1 MISVYLLWF
10 DYWTLRNE
18 KLQKYRIIL
27 LQHTSC
33 LHKWLVLSLICLLLL
48 FFSGKFLNVC
58 KPRTTL
64 YPLWQPGPTGL
75 AFYGSEL
82 TCLQAGW
89 DGDCRLV
96 LFHVIKKFSCK
107 WNLSFF
113 MAVPPNRLPFYLGS
127 MLHIISSLFSN
138 FRSWDYPENF
148 GTYSQLD
155 RKSKACFFFFLNIFV
170 SCIEW
175 DKILISRLSPPKFMY
190 FADQNEPK
198 VPGVPHGNFDNL
210 QIKQLGLEKQ
220 I

>member
-1 MISVYLLWF
+1 MFNLYNFIFQRLIWKMISVYLLWF

-75 AFYGSEL
+75 TFYGSEL

-96 LFHVIKKFSCK
+96 LFHVIKNFLANEICHFS
-107 WNLSFF
+107 WLSHQTGC
-113 MAVPPNRLPFYLGS
+113 PFT
-127 MLHIISSLFSN
+127 
-138 FRSWDYPENF
+138 WA
-148 GTYSQLD
+148 
-155 RKSKACFFFFLNIFV
+155 ACSI
-170 SCIEW
+170 
-175 DKILISRLSPPKFMY
+175 
-190 FADQNEPK
+190 
-198 VPGVPHGNFDNL
+198 
-210 QIKQLGLEKQ
+210 
-220 I
+220 

>member
-1 MISVYLLWF
+1 MTAWPNRIGILWE
-10 DYWTLRNE
+10 WANMLA
-18 KLQKYRIIL
+18 
-27 LQHTSC
+27 S
-33 LHKWLVLSLICLLLL
+33 WL
-48 FFSGKFLNVC
+48 G
-58 KPRTTL
+58 
-64 YPLWQPGPTGL
+64 WW
-75 AFYGSEL
+75 
-82 TCLQAGW
+82 LQAGSVPC
-89 DGDCRLV
+89 DQ
-96 LFHVIKKFSCK
+96 KFSCK

-198 VPGVPHGNFDNL
+198 VPGVPHGTFDNL